1 MTDLEKSRVL
11 LASLDHYIFCQH
23 RSLGPAELMV
33 IAETQHSLHL
43 HIEHLAKEESL
54 QAAAAAEA
62 RKVAAP
68 RRARM
73 SGVSSSMAIAM
84 RHVRLTGIGDSISAL
99 SENGTENGKKKGKRA
114 AKESK
119 V

>member
-1 MTDLEKSRVL
+1 
-11 LASLDHYIFCQH
+11 
-23 RSLGPAELMV
+23 
-33 IAETQHSLHL
+33 
-43 HIEHLAKEESL
+43 
-54 QAAAAAEA
+54 
-62 RKVAAP
+62 
-68 RRARM
+68 
-73 SGVSSSMAIAM
+73 M